1 MGEKNATIIMHL
13 FVSVTYACAVLGGF
27 LSDSYLGKFK
37 TISYLSV
44 VYILGSVLLSLGSV
58 KSIMGDPPLPYA
70 TYGALILIALGTG
83 GIKSSVS
90 AFVGDQIHPTSADAI
105 TSVFMY
111 FYFMINAGSL
121 ISTIITPILK
131 NNSYALAYGVPAI
144 LLLVS
149 LIILFAGKSKYVITP
164 PGGNIFAHIYRVI
177 KTARR
182 EKKLEKERGEVSNK
196 KFLDYAV
203 PIYSHK
209 EVEDIRSLY
218 RVLLVFIPL
227 PIYWSLFDQHSSKWV
242 FMSKEMDTN
251 LFGIKIQPEHVQ
263 MLNPLLL
270 LIMVV
275 VFDVLI
281 FPFFRRRNIKIQPLK
296 HKMVIGM
303 IFTALSFVMSGGIQM
318 YMNKMAPKKVSI
330 LLIIPQ
336 FFLMAI
342 GEVLVSATGLDFS
355 YSQSPKYLKS
365 IVMASWF
372 VAVAIGN
379 ILVSLISLIPINHRA
394 MEFFLYATIM
404 IMFVVIFYIIVYDF
418 KYKEINNNEEEGD
431 GEDDDDDNM
440 KKSLL
445 DDSRERDYE

>member
-1 MGEKNATIIMHL
+1 MHL
-13 FVSVTYACAVLGGF
+13 FVSITYACAVLGGF

-37 TISYLSV
+37 TILYLSI
-44 VYILGSVLLSLGSV
+44 VYILGSILLSIGSI
-58 KSIMGDPPLPYA
+58 KSLMGDPPLPYA

-90 AFVGDQIHPTSADAI
+90 AFVGDQIHPTSSDAL

-111 FYFMINAGSL
+111 FYLMINAGSL

-149 LIILFAGKSKYVITP
+149 LIILIIGKSKYVITP
-164 PGGNIFAHIYRVI
+164 PGGNIFVHIYRVI
-177 KTARR
+177 RTASR
-182 EKKLEKERGEVSNK
+182 EKRLAKERGDETKK
-196 KFLDYAV
+196 KFLDYAI

-209 EVEDIRSLY
+209 DVEDIRILY

-227 PIYWSLFDQHSSKWV
+227 PIFWSLFDQHSSKWV

-263 MLNPLLL
+263 ILNPLLL
-270 LIMVV
+270 LIMVL
-275 VFDVLI
+275 VFDSII
-281 FPFFRRRNIKIQPLK
+281 FPIFRRRNIKIKPLK

-303 IFTALSFVMSGGIQM
+303 IFTSLSFVMSGGIQM
-318 YMNKMAPKKVSI
+318 YMNKMAPKKISI
-330 LLIIPQ
+330 LFIIPQ
-336 FFLMAI
+336 FFLLAI

-372 VAVAIGN
+372 VAVALGN
-379 ILVSLISLIPINHRA
+379 VFVSLISLIPINHRA

-404 IMFVVIFYIIVYDF
+404 IMFVVIFFIIVHDF
-418 KYKEINNNEEEGD
+418 KYREINNDEEED
-431 GEDDDDDNM
+431 EDDQM
-440 KKSLL
+440 KKPLL
-445 DDSRERDYE
+445 DDKDD